1 MAAAHNQHCRPRL
14 RPDKEESIVNTSFE
28 ATLGAPGSRIMGHV
42 LSIVALVGGMLA
54 LSAHAQI
61 SPVTTCDSTGIG
73 ATTLIADAPVTILSA
88 APATTPAPASVP
100 YCLVKV
106 LVPQAI
112 HIWVGLPM
120 GGNWNGRWQ
129 SLGGG
134 VYAGTA
140 SLTVPTSAL
149 LGGYAGATTDTG
161 HAGGPPRFPPFLSF
175 LDGSFGCVNNC
186 EGNSA
191 ANPGQPNIP
200 LQIDFASRSEHMM
213 AVIGKQLVKAFY
225 GQRPVYSYWNGCST
239 GGRQGLRMAQ
249 DYPGD
254 YDGIL
259 AGAPAIHWDRFQAG
273 QAWYWLVQQLDN
285 NGPIG
290 SGNSAILAAKE
301 NLATSKAV
309 AACDALDGV
318 VDGVLADP
326 RACTYSAQADG
337 SITKASCTANDS
349 TCLTPTEA
357 LAIDHMWKGPVSC
370 SNGHPGASCPVRDDA
385 TRNLHGKGNKRLW
398 YPNTRGT
405 DLSALGGA
413 SPFIATTE
421 QAKYWVYFD
430 PNWDPAVLTYDNY
443 LQFFKDNVANV
454 GPIMA
459 SDNPDLGAF
468 RDRGGRVIM
477 WHGFADQLIVPE
489 GTIDYYDAVTQELGG
504 GYNRTQQFARLFMAP
519 GVGHCGGGNGPQ
531 PQGLFNA
538 VVNWVEHAQTPDTIL
553 ATKTSGGVVTQS
565 RPLCPYPKFAHWTG
579 VGSTDDAA
587 NFVCA
592 SEDGEDD

>member
-1 MAAAHNQHCRPRL
+1 MTTTFGVKTVSALRTGAA
-14 RPDKEESIVNTSFE
+14 
-28 ATLGAPGSRIMGHV
+28 
-42 LSIVALVGGMLA
+42 VAAVYALA
-54 LSAHAQI
+54 AGLAHAQ
-61 SPVTTCDSTGIG
+61 SPVTTCDAAGIGSATLQADVPGVTIDDVSTG
-73 ATTLIADAPVTILSA
+73 ATGG
-88 APATTPAPASVP
+88 VP

-106 LVPQAI
+106 TVPQAI

-120 GGNWNGRWQ
+120 GGKWNGRWQ

-140 SLTVPTSAL
+140 ALAVPTSAL
-149 LGGYAGATTDTG
+149 VDGYAGATTDTG

-175 LDGSFGCVNNC
+175 LDGSFGCMNNC
-186 EGNSA
+186 AGNSA
-191 ANPGQPNIP
+191 ADPGQPNIP

-213 AVIGKQLVKAFY
+213 AVIGKQLVQAFY
-225 GQRPVYSYWNGCST
+225 GNKPRYSYWNGCST

-259 AGAPAIHWDRFQAG
+259 AGAPAIHWDRFQAA

-285 NGPIG
+285 GGPIG
-290 SGNSAILAAKE
+290 GGANLVAKE
-301 NLATSKAV
+301 GLATSRAV

-318 VDGVLADP
+318 VDGVLTDP
-326 RACTYSAQADG
+326 RSCSYSAQADTT
-337 SITKASCTANDS
+337 ITKASCTASDS

-370 SNGHPGASCPVRDDA
+370 SKGGASCNVPDVAARF
-385 TRNLHGKGNKRLW
+385 LSGKGDKRLW

-413 SPFIATTE
+413 LPFIATTE
-421 QAKYWVYFD
+421 QAKFWVYFD

-443 LQFFKDNVANV
+443 LQFFRDNVTHV

-459 SDNPDLGAF
+459 SDDPNLFWF
-468 RDRGGRVIM
+468 RVRGGKVVM
-477 WHGFADQLIVPE
+477 WHGFADQLIVPGGSIE
-489 GTIDYYDAVTQELGG
+489 YYNAVAVLNG
-504 GYNRTQQFARLFMAP
+504 GYRHAQKFARLFMAP
-519 GVGHCGGGNGPQ
+519 GVGHCGGGSGPQ

-538 VVNWVEHAQTPDTIL
+538 VVDWVEHGKAPDTIL
-553 ATKTSGGVVTQS
+553 AAKALAGGGTQT
-565 RPLCPYPKFAHWTG
+565 RPLCPYPAFAHYTG
-579 VGSTDDAA
+579 KGSTDDAA
-587 NFVCA
+587 NFACRPA
-592 SEDGEDD
+592 KHDGDDDEDGDD